1 MSPDRRRLFSWENH
15 AQQHPPQEA
24 RQQGGSQLEQ
34 HLYEIGVKIGEVLSK
49 VDGQTAEA
57 KAIRRAIDGLASE
70 LRDELNEQEEVI
82 ATQSDR
88 IAAIERHLAAQEAE
102 ARGIR
107 RALGWGAT
115 ILSGAGVLLG
125 WFLSKF
131 GKKPMHIF
139 GFLGSLMFLIG
150 FIAVVAVGVSKLY
163 ALRHG
168 QPYILVTDSP
178 YFYIALTMMLL
189 GTQLFL
195 AGFVSELVVRNAPE
209 RNNYKIEKEL

>member
-24 RQQGGSQLEQ
+24 RQQGGSLLEQ

-70 LRDELNEQEEVI
+70 LRDQLNEQDEI
-82 ATQSDR
+82 LATQSDR

-131 GKKPMHIF
+131 GTVILYS
-139 GFLGSLMFLIG
+139 LG
-150 FIAVVAVGVSKLY
+150 
-163 ALRHG
+163 
-168 QPYILVTDSP
+168 
-178 YFYIALTMMLL
+178 L
-189 GTQLFL
+189 G
-195 AGFVSELVVRNAPE
+195 GSGGG
-209 RNNYKIEKEL
+209 K

>member
-15 AQQHPPQEA
+15 AQQHPPQDA

-70 LRDELNEQEEVI
+70 LRDQLEEQEGVI
-82 ATQSDR
+82 ATQSER

-131 GKKPMHIF
+131 GTVILYS
-139 GFLGSLMFLIG
+139 LG
-150 FIAVVAVGVSKLY
+150 
-163 ALRHG
+163 
-168 QPYILVTDSP
+168 
-178 YFYIALTMMLL
+178 L
-189 GTQLFL
+189 G
-195 AGFVSELVVRNAPE
+195 GSGGG
-209 RNNYKIEKEL
+209 K

>member
-70 LRDELNEQEEVI
+70 LRDQLEEQEGVI

-88 IAAIERHLAAQEAE
+88 ITAIERHLAAQEAE

-131 GKKPMHIF
+131 GTVILYS
-139 GFLGSLMFLIG
+139 LG
-150 FIAVVAVGVSKLY
+150 
-163 ALRHG
+163 
-168 QPYILVTDSP
+168 
-178 YFYIALTMMLL
+178 L
-189 GTQLFL
+189 G
-195 AGFVSELVVRNAPE
+195 GSGGG
-209 RNNYKIEKEL
+209 K

>member
-1 MSPDRRRLFSWENH
+1 MAPDRRRLFSWEKQ

-24 RQQGGSQLEQ
+24 RQQGGSLLEQ

-49 VDGQTAEA
+49 VDGQTAESE
-57 KAIRRAIDGLASE
+57 AIRRAIDGLAKE
-70 LRDELNEQEEVI
+70 LRDELNEQDEVLATQSDRI
-82 ATQSDR
+82 AAQSDR

-131 GKKPMHIF
+131 GTVILYS
-139 GFLGSLMFLIG
+139 LG
-150 FIAVVAVGVSKLY
+150 
-163 ALRHG
+163 
-168 QPYILVTDSP
+168 
-178 YFYIALTMMLL
+178 L
-189 GTQLFL
+189 G
-195 AGFVSELVVRNAPE
+195 GSGGG
-209 RNNYKIEKEL
+209 K

>member
-70 LRDELNEQEEVI
+70 LRDQLEEQEGVI

-88 IAAIERHLAAQEAE
+88 IAAIERHLVAQEAE

-131 GKKPMHIF
+131 GTVILYS
-139 GFLGSLMFLIG
+139 LG
-150 FIAVVAVGVSKLY
+150 
-163 ALRHG
+163 
-168 QPYILVTDSP
+168 
-178 YFYIALTMMLL
+178 L
-189 GTQLFL
+189 G
-195 AGFVSELVVRNAPE
+195 GSGGG
-209 RNNYKIEKEL
+209 K

>member
-1 MSPDRRRLFSWENH
+1 MSPDRRRLFSWEKQ

-24 RQQGGSQLEQ
+24 RQQGGSLLEQ

-57 KAIRRAIDGLASE
+57 KAIRRAIDGLAKE
-70 LRDELNEQEEVI
+70 LRDELNEQDDVL

-131 GKKPMHIF
+131 GTVILYS
-139 GFLGSLMFLIG
+139 LG
-150 FIAVVAVGVSKLY
+150 
-163 ALRHG
+163 
-168 QPYILVTDSP
+168 
-178 YFYIALTMMLL
+178 L
-189 GTQLFL
+189 G
-195 AGFVSELVVRNAPE
+195 GSGGG
-209 RNNYKIEKEL
+209 K

>member
-34 HLYEIGVKIGEVLSK
+34 HLYTLGMQIGKVLTKIEGLEEGETGLK
-49 VDGQTAEA
+49 KELRTEA
-57 KAIRRAIDGLASE
+57 AAIRRAIDGLASE
-70 LRDELNEQEEVI
+70 LRDQLEEQEGVI

-131 GKKPMHIF
+131 GTVILYS
-139 GFLGSLMFLIG
+139 LG
-150 FIAVVAVGVSKLY
+150 
-163 ALRHG
+163 
-168 QPYILVTDSP
+168 
-178 YFYIALTMMLL
+178 L
-189 GTQLFL
+189 G
-195 AGFVSELVVRNAPE
+195 GSGGG
-209 RNNYKIEKEL
+209 K

>member
-24 RQQGGSQLEQ
+24 RQQGGSLLEQ

-70 LRDELNEQEEVI
+70 LRDQLEEQEEVI
-82 ATQSDR
+82 VTQSDR
-88 IAAIERHLAAQEAE
+88 IAAIERHLVAQEAE

-131 GKKPMHIF
+131 GTVILYS
-139 GFLGSLMFLIG
+139 LG
-150 FIAVVAVGVSKLY
+150 
-163 ALRHG
+163 
-168 QPYILVTDSP
+168 
-178 YFYIALTMMLL
+178 L
-189 GTQLFL
+189 G
-195 AGFVSELVVRNAPE
+195 GSGGG
-209 RNNYKIEKEL
+209 K

>member
-70 LRDELNEQEEVI
+70 LRDQLEEQDDVL

-88 IAAIERHLAAQEAE
+88 IAAIERHLVAQEAE

-131 GKKPMHIF
+131 GTVILYS
-139 GFLGSLMFLIG
+139 LG
-150 FIAVVAVGVSKLY
+150 
-163 ALRHG
+163 
-168 QPYILVTDSP
+168 
-178 YFYIALTMMLL
+178 L
-189 GTQLFL
+189 G
-195 AGFVSELVVRNAPE
+195 GSGGG
-209 RNNYKIEKEL
+209 K

>member
-1 MSPDRRRLFSWENH
+1 MYPDRRRLFSWENH

-57 KAIRRAIDGLASE
+57 AAIRRAIDGLASE
-70 LRDELNEQEEVI
+70 LRDQLEEQEGVI

-131 GKKPMHIF
+131 GTVILYS
-139 GFLGSLMFLIG
+139 LG
-150 FIAVVAVGVSKLY
+150 
-163 ALRHG
+163 
-168 QPYILVTDSP
+168 
-178 YFYIALTMMLL
+178 L
-189 GTQLFL
+189 G
-195 AGFVSELVVRNAPE
+195 GSGGG
-209 RNNYKIEKEL
+209 K

>member
-70 LRDELNEQEEVI
+70 LRDQLEEQEGVI
-82 ATQSDR
+82 ATQSGR
-88 IAAIERHLAAQEAE
+88 IGAIERHLAAQEAE

-131 GKKPMHIF
+131 GTVILYS
-139 GFLGSLMFLIG
+139 LG
-150 FIAVVAVGVSKLY
+150 
-163 ALRHG
+163 
-168 QPYILVTDSP
+168 
-178 YFYIALTMMLL
+178 L
-189 GTQLFL
+189 G
-195 AGFVSELVVRNAPE
+195 GSGGG
-209 RNNYKIEKEL
+209 K

>member
-70 LRDELNEQEEVI
+70 LRDQLEEQEEVI

-131 GKKPMHIF
+131 GTVILYS
-139 GFLGSLMFLIG
+139 LG
-150 FIAVVAVGVSKLY
+150 
-163 ALRHG
+163 
-168 QPYILVTDSP
+168 
-178 YFYIALTMMLL
+178 L
-189 GTQLFL
+189 G
-195 AGFVSELVVRNAPE
+195 GSGGG
-209 RNNYKIEKEL
+209 K

>member
-70 LRDELNEQEEVI
+70 LRDQLNEQDEI
-82 ATQSDR
+82 LATQSDR
-88 IAAIERHLAAQEAE
+88 IAAIERHLVAQEAE

-131 GKKPMHIF
+131 GTVILYS
-139 GFLGSLMFLIG
+139 LG
-150 FIAVVAVGVSKLY
+150 
-163 ALRHG
+163 
-168 QPYILVTDSP
+168 
-178 YFYIALTMMLL
+178 L
-189 GTQLFL
+189 G
-195 AGFVSELVVRNAPE
+195 GSGGG
-209 RNNYKIEKEL
+209 K

>member
-1 MSPDRRRLFSWENH
+1 MTLRPSARRSPLREACSH
-15 AQQHPPQEA
+15 VPGSPQA
-24 RQQGGSQLEQ
+24 FFL
-34 HLYEIGVKIGEVLSK
+34 

-70 LRDELNEQEEVI
+70 LRDQLEEQEGVI

-88 IAAIERHLAAQEAE
+88 IAALERHIVAQEAE

-131 GKKPMHIF
+131 GTVILYS
-139 GFLGSLMFLIG
+139 LG
-150 FIAVVAVGVSKLY
+150 
-163 ALRHG
+163 
-168 QPYILVTDSP
+168 
-178 YFYIALTMMLL
+178 L
-189 GTQLFL
+189 G
-195 AGFVSELVVRNAPE
+195 GSGGG
-209 RNNYKIEKEL
+209 K

>member
-24 RQQGGSQLEQ
+24 RQQGGSLLEQ

-70 LRDELNEQEEVI
+70 LRDQLNEQDEI
-82 ATQSDR
+82 LATQSDR
-88 IAAIERHLAAQEAE
+88 IAAIERHLVAQEAE

-131 GKKPMHIF
+131 GTVILYS
-139 GFLGSLMFLIG
+139 LG
-150 FIAVVAVGVSKLY
+150 
-163 ALRHG
+163 
-168 QPYILVTDSP
+168 
-178 YFYIALTMMLL
+178 L
-189 GTQLFL
+189 G
-195 AGFVSELVVRNAPE
+195 GSGGG
-209 RNNYKIEKEL
+209 K

>member
-57 KAIRRAIDGLASE
+57 AAIRRAIDGLASE
-70 LRDELNEQEEVI
+70 LRDQLEEQEGVI

-131 GKKPMHIF
+131 GTVILYS
-139 GFLGSLMFLIG
+139 LG
-150 FIAVVAVGVSKLY
+150 
-163 ALRHG
+163 
-168 QPYILVTDSP
+168 
-178 YFYIALTMMLL
+178 L
-189 GTQLFL
+189 G
-195 AGFVSELVVRNAPE
+195 GSGGG
-209 RNNYKIEKEL
+209 K

>member
-70 LRDELNEQEEVI
+70 LRDQLEEQEEVI
-82 ATQSDR
+82 VTQSDR

-131 GKKPMHIF
+131 GTVILYS
-139 GFLGSLMFLIG
+139 LG
-150 FIAVVAVGVSKLY
+150 
-163 ALRHG
+163 
-168 QPYILVTDSP
+168 
-178 YFYIALTMMLL
+178 L
-189 GTQLFL
+189 G
-195 AGFVSELVVRNAPE
+195 GSGGG
-209 RNNYKIEKEL
+209 K

>member
-1 MSPDRRRLFSWENH
+1 MSPDRRRLFSWEKQ

-34 HLYEIGVKIGEVLSK
+34 HLYEIGVKIGEVLTK
-49 VDGQTAEA
+49 IEGLEEGETDIKKELRTEA

-70 LRDELNEQEEVI
+70 LRDQLEEQEEVI
-82 ATQSDR
+82 VTQSDR

-131 GKKPMHIF
+131 GTVILYS
-139 GFLGSLMFLIG
+139 LG
-150 FIAVVAVGVSKLY
+150 
-163 ALRHG
+163 
-168 QPYILVTDSP
+168 
-178 YFYIALTMMLL
+178 L
-189 GTQLFL
+189 G
-195 AGFVSELVVRNAPE
+195 GSGGG
-209 RNNYKIEKEL
+209 K

>member
-49 VDGQTAEA
+49 VNGQTAEA

-70 LRDELNEQEEVI
+70 LRDQLEEQEGVI

-131 GKKPMHIF
+131 GTVILYS
-139 GFLGSLMFLIG
+139 LG
-150 FIAVVAVGVSKLY
+150 
-163 ALRHG
+163 
-168 QPYILVTDSP
+168 
-178 YFYIALTMMLL
+178 L
-189 GTQLFL
+189 G
-195 AGFVSELVVRNAPE
+195 GSGGG
-209 RNNYKIEKEL
+209 K

>member
-70 LRDELNEQEEVI
+70 LRDQLEEQEGVI

-88 IAAIERHLAAQEAE
+88 SAAIERHLAAQEAE

-131 GKKPMHIF
+131 GTVILYS
-139 GFLGSLMFLIG
+139 LG
-150 FIAVVAVGVSKLY
+150 
-163 ALRHG
+163 
-168 QPYILVTDSP
+168 
-178 YFYIALTMMLL
+178 L
-189 GTQLFL
+189 G
-195 AGFVSELVVRNAPE
+195 GSGGG
-209 RNNYKIEKEL
+209 K

>member
-15 AQQHPPQEA
+15 AQQHPPQED

-70 LRDELNEQEEVI
+70 LRDQLEEQEGVI

-131 GKKPMHIF
+131 GTVILYS
-139 GFLGSLMFLIG
+139 LG
-150 FIAVVAVGVSKLY
+150 
-163 ALRHG
+163 
-168 QPYILVTDSP
+168 
-178 YFYIALTMMLL
+178 L
-189 GTQLFL
+189 G
-195 AGFVSELVVRNAPE
+195 GSGGG
-209 RNNYKIEKEL
+209 K

>member
-131 GKKPMHIF
+131 GTVILYS
-139 GFLGSLMFLIG
+139 LG
-150 FIAVVAVGVSKLY
+150 
-163 ALRHG
+163 
-168 QPYILVTDSP
+168 
-178 YFYIALTMMLL
+178 L
-189 GTQLFL
+189 G
-195 AGFVSELVVRNAPE
+195 GSGGG
-209 RNNYKIEKEL
+209 K

>member
-70 LRDELNEQEEVI
+70 LRDQLEEQEGVI

-131 GKKPMHIF
+131 GTVILYS
-139 GFLGSLMFLIG
+139 LG
-150 FIAVVAVGVSKLY
+150 
-163 ALRHG
+163 
-168 QPYILVTDSP
+168 
-178 YFYIALTMMLL
+178 L
-189 GTQLFL
+189 G
-195 AGFVSELVVRNAPE
+195 GSGGG
-209 RNNYKIEKEL
+209 K